1 VQANLKYDV
10 SILIFILKTSF
21 TFLKH
26 VIIFN
31 KPSTIEKFSTRSK
44 KIKRNRSQRAVS
56 PVIATV
62 ILVAIAITISVS
74 VAFWVGGTTGSFTKF
89 ETVEIQNGVCAIDG
103 SSNWVIT
110 ISLKNTGTTSAT
122 LTNVFVNDAEVSAY
136 GATVP
141 TAGEITT
148 SLVTATPTSMSS
160 GEAITV
166 TVWIGVGYESLS
178 SGTMVNVMIHSS
190 SGMDFFKLIELI

>member
-1 VQANLKYDV
+1 MTRD
-10 SILIFILKTSF
+10 IF
-21 TFLKH
+21 
-26 VIIFN
+26 
-31 KPSTIEKFSTRSK
+31 K
-44 KIKRNRSQRAVS
+44 KMKRNRSQRAVS

-122 LTNVFVNDAEVSAY
+122 LTNVFVNEAEVSAY
-136 GATVP
+136 GAAVP

-148 SLVTATPTSMSS
+148 SLATATPTSMSS

-190 SGMDFFKLIELI
+190 GGMDFFKLIELS

>member
-10 SILIFILKTSF
+10 SILIFILKTPF

-44 KIKRNRSQRAVS
+44 KIKRSRSQRAVS

-136 GATVP
+136 GAAVP
-141 TAGEITT
+141 TAGEVTT

>member
-1 VQANLKYDV
+1 MQANLKYDV
-10 SILIFILKTSF
+10 SILIFILKTPF

-44 KIKRNRSQRAVS
+44 KIKRSRSQRAVS

-136 GATVP
+136 GAAVP
-141 TAGEITT
+141 TAGEVTT